1 MSPPQHYESIYPFT
15 PESGQSETVTKNA
28 NFFFL

>member
-1 MSPPQHYESIYPFT
+1 MSPPQHYASIYPFT
-15 PESGQSETVTKNA
+15 RESRQSKTVTKNA